1 MPLSE
6 EAEQD
11 GSYDPLQH
19 IEIEESA
26 AGRGFL
32 ARAIYH
38 VRHNY
43 KTLLFGQLLS
53 LLLASTGA
61 AQATLHL
68 NCDLSAPTFTVGVI
82 YFALS
87 LHLIVV
93 WKRGR
98 SLVRADEIQSNQAFT
113 DTDESNTKDCVMTMT
128 EPEMEIFPFLG
139 LSLHRPAWQYLIFA
153 FLDLQANYCT
163 VLAFRY
169 TTLTSVTLFDAL
181 AIPSSMI
188 ISKCVFTRHYTWMH
202 LIGVVTCMSGVVV
215 NVLQDYEL
223 DQTSVSEEYPHKL
236 RGDLLAITGG
246 VLYGLN
252 DVITEASVRRM
263 ADTVEY
269 LGMIGLFA
277 SLISIAQAL
286 VLERQDILEFFGRN
300 PDESSTCSLWM
311 GWAMFFTF
319 VAVSVLG
326 YMGAS
331 RFLLVSEAAFF
342 SLSLLTGDMWSV
354 LFSVVAERI
363 VPPPLFFVALV
374 FILSGVVL
382 YEMAPSPVVEKPEE
396 SSTSSVQRLQLQDPD
411 YELQATGSTEQDC

>member
-1 MPLSE
+1 MASSE
-6 EAEQD
+6 EAEQE
-11 GSYDPLQH
+11 GSSSYDPLQH
-19 IEIEESA
+19 MEIEESA
-26 AGRGFL
+26 AERSFL
-32 ARAIYH
+32 GRAIYH

-68 NCDLSAPTFTVGVI
+68 NCDLSAPTFTIGVI
-82 YFALS
+82 YFVLS

-98 SLVRADEIQSNQAFT
+98 SLVREDESQSNQPLA
-113 DTDESNTKDCVMTMT
+113 DTEQPNTKDCVMTMT
-128 EPEMEIFPFLG
+128 EPQMEIFPFLG
-139 LSLHRPAWQYLIFA
+139 LVLHRPAWQYLIFA
-153 FLDLQANYCT
+153 FLDVQANYCT

-202 LIGVVTCMSGVVV
+202 LMGVVICMSGVVF
-215 NVLQDYEL
+215 NVLQDYES
-223 DQTSVSEEYPHKL
+223 DQTSVSQEYPHKL

-263 ADTVEY
+263 SDTVEY
-269 LGMIGLFA
+269 LGMLGFFA

-286 VLERQDILEFFGRN
+286 ALERQDILEFFGRN

-311 GWAMFFTF
+311 GWAMLFTF
-319 VAVSVLG
+319 VAVSVLS

-331 RFLLVSEAAFF
+331 RFLLLSEAAFF
-342 SLSLLTGDMWSV
+342 NLSLLTGDMWSV

-374 FILSGVVL
+374 LVLSGVVL
-382 YEMAPSPVVEKPEE
+382 YEMAPSPVMEKLDE
-396 SSTSSVQRLQLQDPD
+396 SSTSSAQRLQQEDPD
-411 YELQATGSTEQDC
+411 FELQEMVST